1 MPDPRSRLL
10 ALLNERAVVRQKV
23 TLASGQTSDYYIDCR
38 SVLFHGESASL
49 IGDLI
54 YQATKDLNLQ
64 AVGGPETAALPI
76 TAATTMRFF
85 QAGQNVEGFF
95 VRKETK
101 DHGLQKKIEGR
112 MQPGW
117 RVAVVEDVMTTG
129 GSAMNAIKAV
139 QEAGGNI
146 VAVVCIV
153 DRLAGAREKF
163 AALGLKYLPLFTLKD
178 LTI

>member
-1 MPDPRSRLL
+1 MDARSRLL
-10 ALLNERAVVRQKV
+10 ALLNERAVIRQKV

-38 SVLFHGESASL
+38 SVLFHGEAATL
-49 IGDLI
+49 IGELV

-76 TAATTMRFF
+76 TVAATMRYH

-95 VRKETK
+95 VRKAQKE
-101 DHGLQKKIEGR
+101 HGLQKKVEGR
-112 MQPGW
+112 LQRGW
-117 RVAVVEDVMTTG
+117 RVALVEDVMTTG
-129 GSAMNAIKAV
+129 GSAMNAVQAI
-139 QEAGGNI
+139 QEAGGHI

-153 DRLAGAREKF
+153 DRLAGAKEKF
-163 AALGLKYLPLFTLKD
+163 AGLGLDFRPLFTLKD